1 MGYDTNGNKGVA
13 CGLNNLM
20 KWKDDDHLGGRV
32 SAEADFEDVDTSGE
46 DDEDL

>member
-1 MGYDTNGNKGVA
+1 
-13 CGLNNLM
+13 M

-32 SAEADFEDVDTSGE
+32 SAEADFDGVDTSGE